1 MKKKIFYMNARDE
14 NNHMTF
20 ESSFI
25 LSKNK
30 SKKKKNER

>member
-1 MKKKIFYMNARDE
+1 MNARDE
-14 NNHMTF
+14 SNHTNF

-30 SKKKKNER
+30 SKKKKTERWKQNYN